1 MTTGTEATM
10 VRCRNGENSMILRD
24 RRDSLLMGPNLE
36 FDRRDTLVDC
46 RISLLKT
53 PIRRSQVNLEVTIQ
67 VSSRG
72 SPPSPTPFFTSTFFT
87 SDSLL

>member
-36 FDRRDTLVDC
+36 FDRRDTLV
-46 RISLLKT
+46 RAENPRNEYRSVEARTLIS
-53 PIRRSQVNLEVTIQ
+53 
-67 VSSRG
+67 SS
-72 SPPSPTPFFTSTFFT
+72 SA
-87 SDSLL
+87 SL